1 MPTESFI
8 TIQVSKF
15 LQYLLSSFCLVY
27 HLLSVIT
34 NWLQHSRETH
44 SNENTCGGLNQ
55 PNLRSIFSENHLFC
69 HLEWNLFKERS
80 TYFKIIVWLTEAHKL
95 FSEIRYQHYPLSIY
109 RSLDYQLYLWSVPAA
124 SMHLIFSFYASV
136 RVKMQIRGVFAV
148 SS

>member
-15 LQYLLSSFCLVY
+15 LQYLLSNFCLVY

-69 HLEWNLFKERS
+69 HLELNLFKESS
-80 TYFKIIVWLTEAHKL
+80 TYFKIIVWLTEAHNCFL
-95 FSEIRYQHYPLSIY
+95 RSDISTILY
-109 RSLDYQLYLWSVPAA
+109 RSLDYQLYLWSVFAS

-136 RVKMQIRGVFAV
+136 RVKMQIRGVFPV
-148 SS
+148 TS

>member
-69 HLEWNLFKERS
+69 HLELNLFKESS

-95 FSEIRYQHYPLSIY
+95 FSEIRYQHYPLSIFGL
-109 RSLDYQLYLWSVPAA
+109 SAVFMECFCFVNALD
-124 SMHLIFSFYASV
+124 IF
-136 RVKMQIRGVFAV
+136 ILCV
-148 SS
+148 SESENVN